1 MAGKAMRLSIRN
13 VNGPKRPAVASAL
26 IVAIAVLHATGCW
39 RPEMGT
45 VTGTVTQAGLPVRD
59 AAVTFLTSGRPT
71 SVGTTDA
78 EGRFTLSTR
87 RLNDGAYAGQHVVVI
102 TMSTP
107 SARPDKYQSP
117 DTTPLRA
124 EVIAGKVN
132 TVTFDL
138 SP

>member
-1 MAGKAMRLSIRN
+1 MLLSTETLN
-13 VNGPKRPAVASAL
+13 SASTHAYGLFL
-26 IVAIAVLHATGCW
+26 IVAISITGATGCW
-39 RPEMGT
+39 RSEMGT

-59 AAVTFLTSGRPT
+59 AEVTFLTSGRPT

-102 TMSTP
+102 TKSTP

-124 EVIAGKVN
+124 EVIAGRAN

-138 SP
+138 SQ

>member
-1 MAGKAMRLSIRN
+1 MLHPQILSLE
-13 VNGPKRPAVASAL
+13 V
-26 IVAIAVLHATGCW
+26 VLFKGG
-39 RPEMGT
+39 RST

-59 AAVTFLTSGRPT
+59 AEVTFLTSGRPT

-102 TMSTP
+102 TKSPP

-117 DTTPLRA
+117 ETTPLRA
-124 EVIAGKVN
+124 EVVAGLAN

-138 SP
+138 SQ

>member
-1 MAGKAMRLSIRN
+1 MAL
-13 VNGPKRPAVASAL
+13 VASL
-26 IVAIAVLHATGCW
+26 GLLHPQILSLEVVLFKGG
-39 RPEMGT
+39 RST

-59 AAVTFLTSGRPT
+59 AEVTFLTSGRPT

-102 TMSTP
+102 TKSPP

-117 DTTPLRA
+117 ETTPLRA
-124 EVIAGKVN
+124 EVVAGRAN

-138 SP
+138 SQ

>member
-1 MAGKAMRLSIRN
+1 MRLSTKGMKKGR
-13 VNGPKRPAVASAL
+13 NGPRRRALASAL
-26 IVAIAVLHATGCW
+26 LVAIAILHATGCW

-45 VTGTVTQAGLPVRD
+45 VTGTVTQAGIPVP
-59 AAVTFLTSGRPT
+59 AAEVTFLTAGRPT

-102 TMSTP
+102 TQSP
-107 SARPDKYQSP
+107 ASARPDKYQSP
-117 DTTPLRA
+117 ETTPLRA
-124 EVIAGKVN
+124 EVVAGRAN

>member
-1 MAGKAMRLSIRN
+1 MLLSTET
-13 VNGPKRPAVASAL
+13 VNSAATHAYGLFL
-26 IVAIAVLHATGCW
+26 IVAISIAGATGCW
-39 RPEMGT
+39 RSEMGT

-59 AAVTFLTSGRPT
+59 AEVTFLTSGRPT

-102 TMSTP
+102 TKSPP

-124 EVIAGKVN
+124 DVVAGQAN

-138 SP
+138 SQ

>member
-1 MAGKAMRLSIRN
+1 
-13 VNGPKRPAVASAL
+13 
-26 IVAIAVLHATGCW
+26 
-39 RPEMGT
+39 
-45 VTGTVTQAGLPVRD
+45 
-59 AAVTFLTSGRPT
+59 VTFLTSGRPT

-102 TMSTP
+102 TKSPP

-124 EVIAGKVN
+124 DVVAGQAN

-138 SP
+138 SQ

>member
-1 MAGKAMRLSIRN
+1 MPLLTKNANSAAR
-13 VNGPKRPAVASAL
+13 RPPYGLFL
-26 IVAIAVLHATGCW
+26 IVAISITGATGCW
-39 RPEMGT
+39 RSEMGT

-59 AAVTFLTSGRPT
+59 AEVTFLTSGRPT

-102 TMSTP
+102 TKSPP

-117 DTTPLRA
+117 ETTPLRA
-124 EVIAGKVN
+124 EVVAGLAN

-138 SP
+138 SQ

>member
-1 MAGKAMRLSIRN
+1 MRLSISGL
-13 VNGPKRPAVASAL
+13 NGAKRLTVSPAL

-39 RPEMGT
+39 RSEMGT
-45 VTGTVTQAGLPVRD
+45 VTGTVTQAGIPVP
-59 AAVTFLTSGRPT
+59 AAEVTFLTPGRPT
-71 SVGTTDA
+71 SVGTTDS

-102 TMSTP
+102 TKSP
-107 SARPDKYQSP
+107 ASARPDKYQSP

-124 EVIAGKVN
+124 EVIAGRAN

-138 SP
+138 SK

>member
-1 MAGKAMRLSIRN
+1 
-13 VNGPKRPAVASAL
+13 
-26 IVAIAVLHATGCW
+26 
-39 RPEMGT
+39 MGT
-45 VTGTVTQAGLPVRD
+45 VTGTVTQAGIPVP
-59 AAVTFLTSGRPT
+59 AAEVTFLTPGRPT

-102 TMSTP
+102 TTSPP
-107 SARPDKYQSP
+107 SARPGKYQSP

-124 EVIAGKVN
+124 DVVAGRAN

-138 SP
+138 SQ